1 VATGPRHVYRHWH
14 VAQYIGTTPT
24 DGKDE
29 AYAEVTVVG
38 DGDHIGSATWV
49 GLFMH
54 DADGDETG
62 LTLTARDARELAN
75 QLTRAANHAVPQARA
90 GDGVDVG

>member
-1 VATGPRHVYRHWH
+1 MATGPRHVYRRWH
-14 VAQYIGTTPT
+14 VAQYIGTTPA

-38 DGDHIGSATWV
+38 DGDDIGNPAWV

-62 LTLTARDARELAN
+62 LTLSARDARELAN
-75 QLTRAANHAVPQARA
+75 QLTRAADHARSQ
-90 GDGVDVG
+90 G

>member
-1 VATGPRHVYRHWH
+1 MATGPRHVYRRWH
-14 VAQYIGTTPT
+14 VAQHVGTTPA

-29 AYAEVTVVG
+29 AYAEVTLVS
-38 DGDHIGSATWV
+38 DGDDIGSPTWV

-62 LTLTARDARELAN
+62 LTLSARDARELAN
-75 QLTRAANHAVPQARA
+75 HLIRAANQAVR
-90 GDGVDVG
+90 